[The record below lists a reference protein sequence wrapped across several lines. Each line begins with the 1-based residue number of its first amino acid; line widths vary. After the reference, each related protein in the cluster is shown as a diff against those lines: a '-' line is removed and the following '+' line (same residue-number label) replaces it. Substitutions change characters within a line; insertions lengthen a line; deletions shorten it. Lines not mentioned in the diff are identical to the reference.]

1 MKKVFTLLA
10 LALTIGFS
18 AKAQE
23 SFKDRLQVGG
33 FIQTDFE
40 WLQYEEKSNTGSNQF
55 YDPEKDNADND
66 YFIRY
71 GLRRGGIRLAYNQ
84 GIVQGIFELDLN
96 DGGIDPKAAII
107 NIKPAEWIEINAG
120 LQTIWFGE
128 ETSYPTPKQE
138 MLEHCDLLRNIFFL
152 DRDLGVKVSLIAPK
166 TSVLNGLR
174 LDFGVVSGNS
184 INKTPDGKVNFVGRM
199 KYKTNIGNVYASI
212 GTSLY
217 YGKVNN
223 TSDNYKSFDDDGLNI
238 SFKKANTRN
247 KRVYYG
253 VDAQVKFPTIIGNT
267 EIKTEWVYGTQPS
280 MENSFRSPFNN
291 EYDATTPFNIERKF
305 FGGYVYWFQSIKQTP
320 FRLLFKYTLFNP
332 NTMANEEY
340 YLSATDV
347 TFHTFGLGCQWNI
360 AKGLNLTALFNIN
373 KNEQVEHIP
382 SYSYDRKDNHFTMR
396 LQYEF

>member
-55 YDPEKDNADND
+55 YDPKKDNADND

-138 MLEHCDLLRNIFFL
+138 MLEHCEMLRNIFFL
-152 DRDLGVKVSLIAPK
+152 DRDLGVKISLIAPQK
-166 TSVLNGLR
+166 SVFNGLR

-184 INKTPDGKVNFVGRM
+184 INKTPDGKVNFVGHL
-199 KYKTNIGNVYASI
+199 KYKTNIRNVYASI

-223 TSDNYKSFDDDGLNI
+223 ASVSYISFDDNELDI
-238 SFKKANTRN
+238 TFAKENTKN
-247 KRVYYG
+247 KRLYYG
-253 VDAQVKFPTIIGNT
+253 IDAQVKFPTIIGNT
-267 EIKTEWVYGTQPS
+267 EIKTEWVYGIQPS

-291 EYDATTPFNIERKF
+291 EYNENTPFNIERKF
-305 FGGYVYWFQSIKQTP
+305 FGGYVYWFQNIKQTP

-332 NTMANEEY
+332 NTTADKEY
-340 YLSATDV
+340 YLSSTDV

-360 AKGLNLTALFNIN
+360 TKGLNLTALFNIN
-373 KNEQVEHIP
+373 KNEKVEHIP
-382 SYSYDRKDNHFTMR
+382 AYSYDRKDNHFTMR